1 MQYQQ
6 LLTSL
11 LIVAI
16 AATSTAGASGNQNVF
31 SQPASD
37 MPSSKKLD
45 FMVGRGF
52 FKRLWVTA
60 PASTQAA
67 DGLGPLFNARACMSC
82 HPRNGRGKPPSS
94 ADEEAIS
101 MFLRIDIPAQND
113 KQQSQLKNHKI
124 NNIPD
129 PVYGTQ
135 LQHFAVAGHNAEY
148 QLRIT
153 YEEIPVKL
161 SGGETVNLRKPTYH
175 VINPGY
181 GPLHSQARLSPRVAP
196 QMIGLGLLEAIKEED
211 LQYRADPD
219 DTNEDGISGRINQV
233 WSHEYQKVMPGRF
246 GLKAGI
252 ATVNE
257 QSQAAFAND
266 IGISTPLFPAGAGE
280 CTDKQQ
286 KCLKAPDGNS
296 AQYDNLE
303 APAKVTDLVNLYV
316 SNLAVP
322 PQRNRDDKDV
332 RAGKR
337 IFNETGCG
345 SCHVS
350 TYTVER
356 YGKQQVIHPYTDLL
370 LHDMG
375 EGLAD
380 SRPESVANG
389 REWRTAPLWGIG
401 LTQAVSGHSYFLH
414 DGRARNLLEAI
425 LWHGGEAL
433 QQRDAVVALNTLQ
446 RDQLLKFLE
455 SL

>member
-1 MQYQQ
+1 MKYRQY
-6 LLTSL
+6 LTSG
-11 LIVAI
+11 LIVIMVSASANTI
-16 AATSTAGASGNQNVF
+16 SADSNAFSKPAG
-31 SQPASD
+31 D

-82 HPRNGRGKPPSS
+82 HPKNGRGKPPSS

-101 MFLRIDIPAQND
+101 MFLRIDIPAEND
-113 KQQSQLKNHKI
+113 EQRSQLQHHKI

-135 LQHFAVAGHNAEY
+135 MQHFAVPGHNAEY
-148 QLRIT
+148 RLRIT
-153 YEEIPVKL
+153 YEEIPVQL
-161 SGGETVNLRKPTYH
+161 SDGETLSLRKPTYH
-175 VINPGY
+175 AVSLGY
-181 GPLHSQARLSPRVAP
+181 GPLHPQARLSPRVAP
-196 QMIGLGLLEAIKEED
+196 PMIGLGLLEAIKEQD
-211 LQYRADPD
+211 LYDRADPQD
-219 DTNEDGISGRINQV
+219 ENEDGISGRLNLV
-233 WSHEYQKVMPGRF
+233 WSQVHQKVMPGRF

-257 QSQAAFAND
+257 QSQSAFVND
-266 IGISTPLFPAGAGE
+266 IGISTPLFPAGSGE
-280 CTDKQQ
+280 CTDKQFE
-286 KCLKAPDGNS
+286 CVNAPDGNS
-296 AQYDNLE
+296 PQFNRLE
-303 APAKVTDLVNLYV
+303 AHAKVTDLVNLYV

-322 PQRNRDDKDV
+322 PPRNQSDQDV
-332 RAGKR
+332 IAGKR
-337 IFNETGCG
+337 LFDAIGCG

-350 TYTVER
+350 TFKVER
-356 YGKQQVIHPYTDLL
+356 YGKQQEIHPYTDLL

-380 SRPESVANG
+380 NRPEGVANG

-401 LTQAVSGHSYFLH
+401 LTQAVSGHTYFLH

-425 LWHGGEAL
+425 LWHGGEA
-433 QQRDAVVALNTLQ
+433 QAQRDAVTALDKKQ
-446 RDQLLKFLE
+446 REQLLKFIE
-455 SL
+455 SI